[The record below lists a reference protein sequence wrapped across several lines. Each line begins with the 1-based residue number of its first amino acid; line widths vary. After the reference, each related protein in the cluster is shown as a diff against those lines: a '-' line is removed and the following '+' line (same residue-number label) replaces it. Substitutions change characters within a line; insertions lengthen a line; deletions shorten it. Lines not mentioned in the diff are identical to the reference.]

1 MKQKEMNPME
11 WNKEQ
16 WKDALLGA
24 VLTVFA
30 LSVVFVTSFIH

>member
-1 MKQKEMNPME
+1 MKQDIFNPLT